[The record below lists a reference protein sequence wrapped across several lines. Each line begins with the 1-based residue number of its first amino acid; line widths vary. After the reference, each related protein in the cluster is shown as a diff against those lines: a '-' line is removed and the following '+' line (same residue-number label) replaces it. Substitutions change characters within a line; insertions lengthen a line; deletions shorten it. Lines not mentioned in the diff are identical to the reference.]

1 MSLITDSKYLKLIS
15 LRLRNFKQKND
26 YLWNFSCPYCGDSKK
41 NHTKARGYVF
51 QKSNNLFY
59 RCHNCSIGTTV
70 GNLIYHVDQS
80 LHKEYT
86 MERYTDGE
94 NGNSNY
100 KKPTFDIPSPRF
112 DKIDK
117 QKVFEHAEFCDKLPQ
132 GHFCLTYLE
141 KRKVPKEHLSR
152 LLFTSHYKQFIDAL
166 VPNHG
171 KQLVN
176 DARLIIPY
184 YNEYNDLIAVS
195 GRALEN
201 SDKTL
206 RYITIRTNENDN
218 KLIYGLDRVDLSKPV
233 KIVEGPLD
241 SLFLD
246 NCLASGD
253 AHLTVVAKRLINDG
267 VSKSNI
273 TLLPDREPRNREIVN
288 IINMFI
294 RENFNV
300 CLIPDIMIGKDI
312 NEYIIN
318 GFSSNEIEQI
328 ILNHTFS
335 GLRLNLEF
343 SQWKK
348 I

>member
-41 NHTKARGYVF
+41 HHTKARGYVF

-171 KQLVN
+171 KQLVD

-246 NCLASGD
+246 NCVASGD
-253 AHLTVVAKRLINDG
+253 AHLTTVAKSINAPKKIIIFD
-267 VSKSNI
+267 N
-273 TLLPDREPRNREIVN
+273 EPRNKEIVKMIEDAIKSN
-288 IINMFI
+288 HNVVIWPNM
-294 RENFNV
+294 
-300 CLIPDIMIGKDI
+300 LTGSKDI
-312 NEYIIN
+312 NEIYLSGIPLD
-318 GFSSNEIEQI
+318 EIESI
-328 ILNHTFS
+328 ISRSTFS
-335 GLRLNLEF
+335 GLEAQTNF
-343 SQWKK
+343 VFWKK

>member
-246 NCLASGD
+246 NCVASGD
-253 AHLTVVAKRLINDG
+253 AHLTVVAKSINAPKKIIIFD
-267 VSKSNI
+267 N
-273 TLLPDREPRNREIVN
+273 EPRNKEIVKMIEDAIKSN
-288 IINMFI
+288 HNVVIWPNM
-294 RENFNV
+294 
-300 CLIPDIMIGKDI
+300 LTGSKDI
-312 NEYIIN
+312 NEIYLSGIPLD
-318 GFSSNEIEQI
+318 EIESI
-328 ILNHTFS
+328 ISRSTFS
-335 GLRLNLEF
+335 GLEAQTNF
-343 SQWKK
+343 VFWKK